1 LQDILISAFHRT
13 LQFSVS
19 KKTSMRLAA
28 LMSGIDKVAQ
38 AHLHRGLYP

>member
-1 LQDILISAFHRT
+1 MTAAFHRT
-13 LQFSVS
+13 LQFAEARF
-19 KKTSMRLAA
+19 TSMRMAA